1 MKKVIFIVWA
11 GLLAMGILGIAERL
25 IFEHRLVNYGS
36 YVPWGLGVA
45 SYIYFIG
52 LSAGAFLL
60 SSLIYVFGIQRLE
73 QIGKLALFMALI
85 TLFMALICI
94 WFDLGHME
102 RAWEILVMPNFTS
115 MMAWMVWL
123 YTGYLLLLLTETY
136 FVMRVDF
143 VRLAKSVLIAGPL
156 KLVYQF
162 LTLGY
167 VDIEELSLARDRK
180 MVKVLAAIGIPLAL
194 AFHGGV
200 GALFA
205 VVGAKPYWH
214 TALVPILFLTGALTS
229 GGALLTWAVAL
240 LWDKDETR
248 ASLVE
253 LLGRIVLGLLCF
265 DLILELVE
273 IMVPLWGNLEYHTAS
288 LKLVLFGQ
296 YWYVFWIFHLFL
308 GSLIPLA
315 LLSFKGRDTKSVSI
329 AGFLIASTFLSVRLN
344 IVIPAQVVPELK
356 GLESAFIEPRLMFN
370 YLPNFHEWRLVMF
383 IAALGW
389 ALFYLGW
396 RILPLAA
403 KNKYSQG

>member
-11 GLLAMGILGIAERL
+11 CLLALGILGVAERL
-25 IFEHRLVNYGS
+25 IFEHKLVNYGS

-60 SSLIYVFGIQRLE
+60 SSLIYVFGVQQLE
-73 QIGKLALFMALI
+73 RIGKLALFMALL
-85 TLFMALICI
+85 TLAMALICI

-102 RAWEILVMPNFTS
+102 RAWKILATPNFTS

-143 VRLAKSVLIAGPL
+143 VRLAKSASIAGPL
-156 KLVYQF
+156 KFIYKF

-167 VDIEELSLARDRK
+167 VDIEEFRLAGDRK
-180 MVKVLAAIGIPLAL
+180 VVQVLAAIGIPLAL

-229 GGALLTWAVAL
+229 GGALLTWVVSL

-248 ASLVE
+248 THLVE

-273 IMVPLWGNLEYHTAS
+273 IMVPLWGNVEYHIAS
-288 LKLVLFGQ
+288 LNLVLFGQ

-315 LLSFKGRDTKSVSI
+315 LLSLKGRDTKSVGI
-329 AGFLIASTFLSVRLN
+329 AGFLIAFTFLSVRLN

-356 GLESAFIEPRLMFN
+356 GLETAFIEPHLMFN

-383 IAALGW
+383 IVALGW

-396 RILPLAA
+396 KILPLTA